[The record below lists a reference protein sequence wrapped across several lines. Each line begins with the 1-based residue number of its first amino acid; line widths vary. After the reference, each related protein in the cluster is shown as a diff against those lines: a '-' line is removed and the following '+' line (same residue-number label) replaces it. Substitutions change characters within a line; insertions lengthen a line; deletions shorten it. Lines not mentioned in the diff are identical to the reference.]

1 MLKYSHP
8 VLAVFVHYR
17 PSMILLPAILVLIAL
32 LAVITRWWEDR
43 DHSDRDDSDRQNV
56 MASPR

>member
-8 VLAVFVHYR
+8 VLAVFVHYW